1 MEKEGRSTLEN
12 RNKIDMF
19 HFTLLKPKYTG
30 LPVSILVE
38 EKCSGNKEPRI
49 IAMKKPNVVDIFD
62 SIDIFYKNEPYDIF
76 GEGLES
82 EYYKQIAAWIAL
94 NKAVLLSHWKFEI
107 DSLDLFEQ
115 IKKL

>member
-1 MEKEGRSTLEN
+1 LEK

-19 HFTLLKPKYTG
+19 HFTRLEPKYTG
-30 LPVSILVE
+30 LSLSIFVE

-49 IAMKKPNVVDIFD
+49 IASLKPGCIDIPAAV
-62 SIDIFYKNEPYDIF
+62 DIFYKNEPYDIF

-82 EYYKQIAAWIAL
+82 EYYTQITAWIEL
-94 NKAVLLSHWKFEI
+94 NKSVLLSHWNFEI
-107 DSLDLFEQ
+107 DSVDLFRQ

>member
-1 MEKEGRSTLEN
+1 MKH

-19 HFTLLKPKYTG
+19 HFTRLDPEQTG
-30 LPVSILVE
+30 LSLSIFVE

-49 IAMKKPNVVDIFD
+49 IASLKPGRIDIPAAV
-62 SIDIFYKNEPYDIF
+62 DIFYKNEPYEIF
-76 GEGLES
+76 GEGLEA
-82 EYYKQIAAWIAL
+82 EYYTQITAWIEL
-94 NKAVLLSHWKFEI
+94 NKSVLLSHWNFEI